1 MIFDDAKDTWL
12 TIFKIDGTDING
24 LSLDVLPIP
33 DGEFGDKNTSTYQTG
48 KYSRTGKNQYDGG
61 TVDLSGLLIAGD
73 AGQNRLEEALGDNKH
88 HIFQVILTESG
99 LIYEYD
105 ALVMQFKPDAEDNT
119 AMFVGSLK
127 ADGPLRKTTTG
138 ASISKIEITTGT
150 VIPTTVETSV
160 ASTVTDIVVNEVS
173 ATASETIKVTAAT
186 ASFIGYSLD
195 NGYSWTELTSGT
207 MSGGITLGAANTIT
221 RILLAVQ
228 EDDKATRFINI
239 WVARA

>member
-12 TIFKIDGTDING
+12 TIFKIDGTEING
-24 LSLDVLPIP
+24 LNLDVLPIP
-33 DGEFGDKNTSTYQTG
+33 DGEYGDKNTSSYITG

-61 TVDLSGLLIAGD
+61 TVDISGLLIPND
-73 AGQNRLEEALGDNKH
+73 AGQMLLEAALDDNVH
-88 HIFQVILTESG
+88 HVFQVILTESG
-99 LIYEYD
+99 LVYEYD

-119 AMFVGSLK
+119 AMFTGSLK
-127 ADGPLRKTTTG
+127 ADGKLRKSTTG

-150 VIPTTVETSV
+150 VIPSTVEASV
-160 ASTVTDIVVNEVS
+160 ASTVTDIVVNELT
-173 ATASETIKVTAAT
+173 ATAAETIKVTASG

-207 MSGGITLGAANTIT
+207 ISGNITLGAADTVT

-228 EDDKATRFINI
+228 EDDKATRFINLFF
-239 WVARA
+239 ARA